1 MKYVIM
7 SYSGRKCKR
16 VPPAKES
23 VKPPVKGEFLFLSF
37 MFSSCTCCVLV
48 EVKQSE
54 TTKKRKRKR
63 VQDLSSDE
71 EENTSEG
78 IKQHV
83 LLYFVI
89 AA

>member
-1 MKYVIM
+1 M
-7 SYSGRKCKR
+7 S
-16 VPPAKES
+16 
-23 VKPPVKGEFLFLSF
+23 FSF
-37 MFSSCTCCVLV
+37 SPLCFHRAHVCVLV

>member
-1 MKYVIM
+1 M
-7 SYSGRKCKR
+7 
-16 VPPAKES
+16 
-23 VKPPVKGEFLFLSF
+23 
-37 MFSSCTCCVLV
+37 CVLV
-48 EVKQSE
+48 EVKQSV

-83 LLYFVI
+83 LLNFVI